1 MQDSYKKFKKKI
13 ILEVLI
19 KSIIFGFSIGLI
31 CFSVSLIY
39 IKVRGIE
46 FKIIYL
52 ILATL
57 LLMLITSGLI
67 FLILK
72 PSEKKIAI
80 RIDNDLNLNE
90 KVQTMIEYKD
100 KDSLMINLQ
109 REDTLRI
116 LSNTHISKLTLKLG
130 VILIIILASSV
141 LACVTAIAIP
151 TSVNATECIN
161 HIDENNDGLC
171 DICNKDLVDDPDY
184 VTDNWTELMIKQLI
198 ERVKNA
204 TFNDSLKTKYVSLL
218 ENLLNDLKT
227 VEKESEMKRIVYE
240 LIAAV
245 KLELDKVNTNN
256 EVYSVLKESDTS
268 LIKSLAESINY
279 LNIGNVE
286 TYLGNI
292 VVLISGKAA
301 AITELDNSA
310 WQIFRTS
317 KLDKNDELYLA
328 IFEFMTKLNECTSI
342 ASNPDEYNDE
352 LNEAV
357 KNVIK
362 TYSTNIITA
371 LDKQLQNKVV
381 EQDIIKTLEDVF
393 GIEDT
398 DLNNNPNEDPN
409 GDSQDPN
416 GDEDDKK
423 IDETDNQGGLGTGEV
438 IFGSDEAFFDPE
450 KGMTEYGEVIT
461 DYYGDIFAKFN
472 EGTLPEELKQYFNK
486 YFDVLFG
493 TEKEEE

>member
-19 KSIIFGFSIGLI
+19 KCLSIGFSIGLI
-31 CFSVSLIY
+31 TFSIALIIVK
-39 IKVRGIE
+39 IKQLNNLV
-46 FKIIYL
+46 IYL
-52 ILATL
+52 ILASILLTL
-57 LLMLITSGLI
+57 IISGLL

-72 PSEKKIAI
+72 PSEKKAAI

-100 KDSLMINLQ
+100 KDSLMIKLQ
-109 REDTLRI
+109 REDTLKI
-116 LSNTHISKLTLKLG
+116 LTNTPISKLTMKFG
-130 VILIIILASSV
+130 AFLITLLAISIAVCITS
-141 LACVTAIAIP
+141 IAIP
-151 TSVNATECIN
+151 ASVKPTECIN

-171 DICNKDLVDDPDY
+171 DICNKDLVEDPDY

-204 TFNDSLKTKYVSLL
+204 TFNESLKTKYVSLL

-240 LIAAV
+240 LIATV

-317 KLDKNDELYLA
+317 KLDQKDELYLA

-398 DLNNNPNEDPN
+398 DLNNNPNEDPK

-423 IDETDNQGGLGTGEV
+423 IDETNNQGGLGTGEV

-472 EGTLPEELKQYFNK
+472 EGTLPEELKQYFDK